1 MHSAWAGVIGLV
13 DSGGRVHTRCNVQ
26 VPGQPNCNSL
36 SGMGSGGA
44 FRLDLGLW
52 GWGWELGHDAVFV
65 ATRQV
70 VLHVA
75 FGLGLI
81 PWCGG
86 WGELKSS
93 VREFFGLCTGR
104 RPNGAWSQPGRSL
117 AD

>member
-1 MHSAWAGVIGLV
+1 MVCVTGGP
-13 DSGGRVHTRCNVQ
+13 SGW
-26 VPGQPNCNSL
+26 S
-36 SGMGSGGA
+36 SGYGEGG
-44 FRLDLGLW
+44 G
-52 GWGWELGHDAVFV
+52 ELGHDAAFV
-65 ATRQV
+65 ATYEV